1 MSASHVAV
9 SNFSWASAS
18 QVNSFHVVVIVQ
30 SISLVPLFRRYMDCR
45 KFLCSWNS
53 PGKNTGGGC
62 HFLLQEIFPPRIKP
76 GYPVLQADSEPLGIV
91 ISDLKNK
98 AE

>member
-1 MSASHVAV
+1 MTLDSDECSLLSWIQLFVTPWNVA
-9 SNFSWASAS
+9 AG
-18 QVNSFHVVVIVQ
+18 
-30 SISLVPLFRRYMDCR
+30 
-45 KFLCSWNS
+45 FLCPWDS